1 MKVLMVCLGNICRS
15 PLAEG
20 ILQEKCKNLGL
31 SWQVESAGTNGY
43 HNGEPPHPQS
53 QMVAKLNGID
63 ISHQRSRAFKAKDY
77 DDFDLIIPMA
87 NDVLSDIKYIS
98 RDKFSSTKTTLMLD
112 FLFPGSSMDVPDP
125 WSRSEAAYHEVFD
138 LIDQACDKLI
148 EEYTSTKQP

>member
-1 MKVLMVCLGNICRS
+1 
-15 PLAEG
+15 
-20 ILQEKCKNLGL
+20 
-31 SWQVESAGTNGY
+31 
-43 HNGEPPHPQS
+43 
-53 QMVAKLNGID
+53 
-63 ISHQRSRAFKAKDY
+63 
-77 DDFDLIIPMA
+77 MA